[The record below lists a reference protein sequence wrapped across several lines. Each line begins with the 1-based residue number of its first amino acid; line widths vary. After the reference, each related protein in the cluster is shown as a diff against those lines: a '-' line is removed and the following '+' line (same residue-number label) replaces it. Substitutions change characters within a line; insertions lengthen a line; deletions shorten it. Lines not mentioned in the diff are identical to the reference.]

1 MNSLTGILKAS
12 KRPMSS
18 KSLYDTCKRKR
29 QGFTKHPLMCII
41 HKEKNGGKVY
51 ILSTILMCCLLK
63 PLLETTDQIDIED
76 FYGLAL
82 YIIYF

>member
-1 MNSLTGILKAS
+1 
-12 KRPMSS
+12 
-18 KSLYDTCKRKR
+18 
-29 QGFTKHPLMCII
+29 MCII